1 MLWQKLE
8 FLQQFPQQRIFQG
21 FLVAKVSG
29 KSLGYMHYVLRR
41 EGREA
46 DMKRGVKFG
55 RPKKLSPE
63 QKELIL
69 SLPFADKFLS

>member
-1 MLWQKLE
+1 M
-8 FLQQFPQQRIFQG
+8 
-21 FLVAKVSG
+21 AKVSG